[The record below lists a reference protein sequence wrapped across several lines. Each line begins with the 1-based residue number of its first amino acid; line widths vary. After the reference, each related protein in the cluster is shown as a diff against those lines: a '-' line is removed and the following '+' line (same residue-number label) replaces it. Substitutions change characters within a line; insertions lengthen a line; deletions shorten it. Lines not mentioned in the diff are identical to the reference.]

1 MSLKHITYGVGG
13 GLVGVVALVGMQLV
27 TTVKAADQAR
37 EAAIIAWAE
46 SNPSEA
52 ETVKRYRQECLCSP
66 TDALLRPATVRPFT
80 FAECAEKSV
89 AASWRLQLMLRLSLL
104 RFQLHSAG
112 SEFKENIMGL

>member
-80 FAECAEKSV
+80 FAECAEKIGSGELASAIDAAAQSV
-89 AASWRLQLMLRLSLL
+89 EIPAPLRWL
-104 RFQLHSAG
+104 
-112 SEFKENIMGL
+112 